1 MSVKVIIGPP
11 ASGKTQWLIDRI
23 QQEKQKNGLRK
34 IRVILPEQR
43 HKKKFQERLIAE
55 GGMLGVFLDS
65 FNAFCKDILLESG
78 NYFPSASLPLKHRVL
93 LESIRSVNSFQG
105 LGELSSLIDKSGFI
119 SLLHELFRDL
129 QQAGVDPGEIQL
141 RNWKETNQQIGVIL
155 DIYQEYL
162 HSLEKTGWLDENYL
176 IPYANKF
183 LAENANVVAKDNL
196 VIIDAFER
204 FTPPQLTFISWLDQ
218 QSVPIYISLPLELD
232 TNRLVFRRAETTFA
246 ELSTL
251 FPDLE
256 IINCSGNS
264 FIPIP
269 IAELADNF
277 YQTQFKPVDP
287 GNSIQLLEVQ
297 SPLQEVQ
304 ESLRWFKKKIF
315 ESSLHSEAQEAIKM
329 SDCALVIPNAD
340 IYQPLIRTVAEEF
353 GVSVYFN
360 QSDRL
365 GNHPAIK
372 VLIDLLNLHSQNY
385 PRRMLID
392 IIRSPYFDL
401 SSLGFSAGDAIT
413 LEMVSRFG
421 VIVSSLEKW
430 QQVLD
435 FLTINRTNQ
444 NRMEDQDE
452 AEPLNFNLPFGDEA
466 KRLLEAIQQLSMIIL
481 PTKNVQQL
489 SEWLDWFE
497 FLLEKLNWKARVS
510 ESNQETI
517 VTDLIKTITGLRV
530 SEVEIG
536 QSILS
541 YTEFV
546 SDLIG
551 LFQISTATN
560 DSFSGDAIQ
569 VLRVPDMRGHRF
581 SYVAALGLAEG
592 SLPTV
597 EKADPFLT
605 EEFRE
610 QFGLEL
616 RLDQNQIGQFF
627 QLLTRADHEIFLTR
641 PYLTAKGEGLEAS
654 PYWNAIVEIT
664 GKDCIRTIRPSEQR
678 QLIDA
683 ASLTELL
690 FWAGQNS
697 YDVSK
702 LEDEQIQLSWSGLV
716 QQKQVLES
724 RRKRIPDDK
733 FDGLL
738 NELIHPLIYLIHP
751 ENVWSASRLETY
763 IACPMR
769 FWVNY
774 ALNIK
779 EQTIPEL
786 GLQSWQIGSILHTI
800 LEKVYK
806 RAENPAEIDSVLA
819 VLDTVAEEEFQ
830 AALEL
835 YHFEKDILW
844 EQQQREWVKNLAV
857 AIQELE
863 AEDWIP
869 LAQEQKFGLEDQAS
883 LKIQLSNG
891 RILQLHGVIDR
902 VDINE
907 QGQIRVIDYKTGSGH
922 LAKDDLING
931 TRLQL
936 PLYALAAR
944 DALNFG
950 QPAEGFYWA
959 LMAQKKSAL
968 QLSRFEFDDFI
979 GVEGAFQ
986 VLTQHLENAMDG
998 ITRADFHPKRPLGG
1012 CPDYC
1017 SARLWCWRYNPEG
1030 WQS

>member
-1 MSVKVIIGPP
+1 MSVTVITGP
-11 ASGKTQWLIDRI
+11 AACGKTQWLIDRI
-23 QQEKQKNGLRK
+23 QQEKQKVGLHK
-34 IRVILPEQR
+34 IRVIIPEQR
-43 HKKKFQERLIAE
+43 HKKKFQARLIAE
-55 GGMLGVFLDS
+55 GGMLGVFIDG
-65 FNAFCKDILLESG
+65 FNAFCRDILLNSG
-78 NYFPSASLPLKHRVL
+78 NYFSSASLPLRHRIL

-105 LGELSSLIDKSGFI
+105 LGELSSLIDKPGFI

-129 QQAGVDPGEIQL
+129 QQAGLDPGDIQL
-141 RNWKETNQQIGVIL
+141 RNWKETNPQIAVIL
-155 DIYQEYL
+155 DIFQEYL
-162 HSLEKTGWLDENYL
+162 HTLEKTGWLDENHL
-176 IPYANKF
+176 IPYTNKF

-204 FTPPQLTFISWLDQ
+204 FTPPQLALIFWLDQ

-232 TNRLVFRRAETTFA
+232 TNRLVFRRAETTFV
-246 ELSTL
+246 ELSNL

-256 IINCSGNS
+256 IINCSRSN
-264 FIPIP
+264 FIPMP
-269 IAELADNF
+269 IAELADYF
-277 YQTQFKPVDP
+277 YQTQFIPVDP

-297 SPLQEVQ
+297 SPLQEVR
-304 ESLRWFKKKIF
+304 ESLRWFKEKIF
-315 ESSLHSEAQEAIKM
+315 ESSIHSETQGAIKM

-360 QSDRL
+360 QSDQL

-385 PRRMLID
+385 PRRLLID

-401 SSLGFSAGDAIT
+401 STFGFLSGDAIT
-413 LEMVSRFG
+413 LEMVSRYG

-430 QQVLD
+430 RQVLN
-435 FLTINRTNQ
+435 FLAINQTNQ

-466 KRLLEAIQQLSMIIL
+466 KRLLAGIQQMSLIIL
-481 PTKNVQQL
+481 PPKNVQLL

-497 FLLEKLNWKARVS
+497 FLLEKMNWIAKVS
-510 ESNQETI
+510 EANQQTI
-517 VTDLIKTITGLRV
+517 VADLFRTIQGLRV
-530 SEVEIG
+530 AEVEIG
-536 QSILS
+536 QWTLS
-541 YTEFV
+541 YAEFI
-546 SDLIG
+546 SELFG
-551 LFQISTATN
+551 LLQISTVTN
-560 DSFSGDAIQ
+560 ISLSEDDIQ

-581 SYVAALGLAEG
+581 GYVAALGLAEG
-592 SLPTV
+592 SLPAV
-597 EKADPFLT
+597 ERADPFLP

-616 RLDQNQIGQFF
+616 RLDQNQMGAFF
-627 QLLTRADHEIFLTR
+627 QLLTRADHEIFFTR

-664 GKDCIRTIRPSEQR
+664 GKECIRTIRPSEPR

-690 FWAGQNS
+690 FWAGQNA

-702 LEDEQIQLSWSGLV
+702 LIDEEVQSAWSGLT

-724 RRKRIPDDK
+724 RRKRIADDGY
-733 FDGLL
+733 DGLL
-738 NELIHPLIYLIHP
+738 NGLIHPLNRMIHP

-774 ALNIK
+774 GLNVK

-786 GLQSWQIGSILHTI
+786 GLQAWQIGSILHAI
-800 LEKVYK
+800 LEKVYQ
-806 RAENPAEIDSVLA
+806 RAENPADVNSVLE
-819 VLDTVAEEEFQ
+819 VLDTVAEAEFQ
-830 AALEL
+830 AALEI

-857 AIQELE
+857 AIQELGS
-863 AEDWIP
+863 EDWIP
-869 LAQEQKFGLEDQAS
+869 YAQEQKFGLENQAS

-891 RILQLHGVIDR
+891 MILQLHGVIDR
-902 VDINE
+902 VDINR
-907 QGQIRVIDYKTGSGH
+907 QGQIRVIDYKAGSSH
-922 LAKDDLING
+922 LAKEDLING

-936 PLYALAAR
+936 PLYAMAAR

-950 QPAEGFYWA
+950 QPVEGFYWA

-968 QLSRFEFDDFI
+968 QLSRFEFDDFS
-979 GVEGAFQ
+979 GVEGAFL

-998 ITRADFHPKRPLGG
+998 IMRADFHPKRPLGG

-1017 SARLWCWRYNPEG
+1017 PARLWCWRYNPEG
-1030 WQS
+1030 WQA